1 MKFLHTADLHLGRRL
16 NDIPLLQDQRKVLAA
31 IVDIAKQKKVDA
43 VLLSGD
49 IYDRAAPSAECY
61 VVLSD
66 FVTALSSSHIAVIA
80 ISGNHDSNERV
91 GYLSALLK
99 YSNVYFSD
107 VFDGSI
113 GTVALKD
120 EYGEVLFHL
129 LPFVRPSDVRLYYP
143 DERIESYQDAIK
155 VLLSHHP
162 IDKGMRNVILS
173 HQFVAGAQICDS
185 EILSLGGSEA
195 VEASLYRDYDY
206 VALGH
211 IHRSQKMTEEKIRY
225 AGSIMK
231 YSLSEEK
238 HVKSVTL
245 VELREKGK
253 TSIETVA
260 LPIVHDVRTI
270 RGHFKDLMSM
280 PYSEDFVHV
289 VLLDENVVFDA
300 RLSLGTVFPNM
311 IRFSIENSKTTEE
324 VDIQSLESIEK
335 KSLPDLFEAFYSMQF
350 GGQKPDEKR
359 MQALRNVLK
368 GLEEEN
374 KE

>member
-49 IYDRAAPSAECY
+49 IYDRSAPSLECY

-99 YSNVYFSD
+99 HSNVYFSD

-120 EYGEVLFHL
+120 GYGEVLFHL

>member
-1 MKFLHTADLHLGRRL
+1 
-16 NDIPLLQDQRKVLAA
+16 
-31 IVDIAKQKKVDA
+31 
-43 VLLSGD
+43 
-49 IYDRAAPSAECY
+49 
-61 VVLSD
+61 
-66 FVTALSSSHIAVIA
+66 
-80 ISGNHDSNERV
+80 
-91 GYLSALLK
+91 
-99 YSNVYFSD
+99 
-107 VFDGSI
+107 
-113 GTVALKD
+113 
-120 EYGEVLFHL
+120 
-129 LPFVRPSDVRLYYP
+129 
-143 DERIESYQDAIK
+143 
-155 VLLSHHP
+155 
-162 IDKGMRNVILS
+162 
-173 HQFVAGAQICDS
+173 
-185 EILSLGGSEA
+185 
-195 VEASLYRDYDY
+195 
-206 VALGH
+206 
-211 IHRSQKMTEEKIRY
+211 MTEEKIRY

-260 LPIVHDVRTI
+260 LPIVHDARTI